1 MMYIPVSYTHL
12 VFHKVIFAFYTYG
25 RKAERVK
32 FEDSRTVYVALP
44 RFAGINVN
52 KNIILSLAFAG
63 ALAGLAGAIVITG
76 AMPHRITTLTS
87 QPGYGFDG
95 ISVAL
100 MANTSPLGVIASA
113 LLFAGLQY
121 GGSSIQADLGAPS
134 EIINI
139 VIGTIIFFIAMSGA
153 FRMLADYLEKRR
165 GRSNGK

>member
-1 MMYIPVSYTHL
+1 MRAVGAGSE
-12 VFHKVIFAFYTYG
+12 A
-25 RKAERVK
+25 A
-32 FEDSRTVYVALP
+32 
-44 RFAGINVN
+44 RFAGIRVDR
-52 KNIILSLAFAG
+52 NIVQSLAIAG

-76 AMPHRITTLTS
+76 AMPHRITTLTA

-113 LLFAGLQY
+113 LLFSGLQY
-121 GGSSIQADLGAPS
+121 GGSAIQAELGAPS

-153 FRMLADYLEKRR
+153 FKMLADYLEKRR
-165 GRSNGK
+165 GRTDVQ

>member
-1 MMYIPVSYTHL
+1 
-12 VFHKVIFAFYTYG
+12 
-25 RKAERVK
+25 
-32 FEDSRTVYVALP
+32 
-44 RFAGINVN
+44 
-52 KNIILSLAFAG
+52 
-63 ALAGLAGAIVITG
+63 
-76 AMPHRITTLTS
+76 MPHRITTLTS

-153 FRMLADYLEKRR
+153 FRMLADYLGKRR